1 MRGGEHAR
9 RRGEGSIEGGGIEGA
24 QRGSDILSP
33 RIASGLEPLTPAAGC
48 APSLHPH
55 RPCTLQTPKWPPPP
69 QGCLQ
74 VLINGEW
81 TKNLS
86 IKVAVL
92 GEAAA
97 AGGGGASALPTYP
110 RDYCWLAAPCKDG
123 LDPRASTQRGHSSC
137 QNVSDSSQIP
147 VIERI
152 RSLCWPA
159 SRPLFLP
166 VPQPPNRCHTDK
178 SSNCYR
184 YRNPPYG

>member
-97 AGGGGASALPTYP
+97 AGGGGRLHCHPTLGTTAGSP
-110 RDYCWLAAPCKDG
+110 PAVRT
-123 LDPRASTQRGHSSC
+123 ASTPGRAHS
-137 QNVSDSSQIP
+137 VATAAAKMYP
-147 VIERI
+147 TRHKF
-152 RSLCWPA
+152 R
-159 SRPLFLP
+159 
-166 VPQPPNRCHTDK
+166 
-178 SSNCYR
+178 
-184 YRNPPYG
+184 